1 VAHEPTSQQPRD
13 LADHAADHA
22 ADRVADRVAD
32 QAREG
37 AAQIAAAVKPK
48 LRGWLHAGMSP
59 IALAA
64 GIVLVV
70 LSPSATAKWTTAI
83 FAASSVLLFTTSA
96 VYHRGNWSP
105 KVTGVLRRLDHSNIF
120 AIIAGTYTPLTVLLL
135 PRSTATV
142 LLWVIWSGAVL
153 GLLGRVFWLDA
164 PRWLYTPIYVALG
177 SAAMGYLGTF
187 AKAPNGAA
195 IVWLVAGGGVA
206 YILGAAVYATT
217 WPNPS
222 RRWFGFHEVFHS
234 LTIVGFSCH
243 YIAVSLAAY
252 SAA

>member
-1 VAHEPTSQQPRD
+1 MAHEPSPQPSG
-13 LADHAADHA
+13 
-22 ADRVADRVAD
+22 DRVGQVRD
-32 QAREG
+32 G
-37 AAQIAAAVKPK
+37 ASQIAAAVKPK

-64 GIVLVV
+64 GIVLVA
-70 LSPSATAKWTTAI
+70 LSPTTTAKWTTTV

-96 VYHRGNWSP
+96 VYHRGTWTP

-135 PRSTATV
+135 PRSTSTV
-142 LLWVIWSGAVL
+142 LLWVIWSGALL

-187 AKAPNGAA
+187 AKAPNGPA

-206 YILGAAVYATT
+206 YILGAVVYATK

-222 RRWFGFHEVFHS
+222 PRWFGFHEVFHS
-234 LTIVGFSCH
+234 LTVIGFSCH

-252 SAA
+252 SSV